1 MGQVPL
7 KITVLTLLILVAAG
21 CAQTGASTLPA
32 RYPAQ
37 VRDTFLTSC
46 EGQGTPKACE
56 CVLDY
61 LERHMTYGEF
71 LALDA
76 AGAEAVQS
84 DDRVKTAVA
93 MCLS

>member
-1 MGQVPL
+1 MRTFL
-7 KITVLTLLILVAAG
+7 LVLAVAVFFLG
-21 CAQTGASTLPA
+21 CGSAAVAPTPA
-32 RYPAQ
+32 RYPAD
-37 VRDTFLTSC
+37 VRQTFLSAC
-46 EGQGTPKACE
+46 EGQGTPKSCE

-61 LERHMTYGEF
+61 LERHMTYDEF

-76 AGAEAVQS
+76 AGAEAVQA